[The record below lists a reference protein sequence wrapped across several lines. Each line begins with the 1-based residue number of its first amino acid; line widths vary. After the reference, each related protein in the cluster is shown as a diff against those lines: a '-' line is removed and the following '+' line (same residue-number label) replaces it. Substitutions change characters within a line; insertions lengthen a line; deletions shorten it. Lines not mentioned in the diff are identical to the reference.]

1 MRSTLINNSTVL
13 LTGGL
18 SASSGALNYLTTSY
32 LYNVNTNTFTLAGN
46 LPIGLINHTSTL
58 LPNGEVLITGGFD
71 GYAARNEAYIFNL
84 QNGWRTVTST
94 LSLAVSAHSALLLNG
109 KVYIY
114 GGFSIPLFQYSNKLD
129 VYDPT
134 IDAIIP
140 VNTGPIACS
149 EFAMVPYNSSIL
161 IAGGNKILP
170 NFTAGVTNESYLY
183 NINNN
188 TFSTFSN
195 LPSSRSGMEITEL
208 GNSGKFIFSGG
219 HIELTA
225 PFNDAII
232 YDATLSTNQ
241 NNLLHQTQLY
251 PNPAPSGSYVSISL
265 EKIPNKVIKA
275 ELLSVDG
282 KLTWLLFNSNLAQAS
297 ESPFQFKLPNVAS
310 GNYIIQFTGE
320 NGQIFT
326 NKIIITN

>member
-1 MRSTLINNSTVL
+1 
-13 LTGGL
+13 
-18 SASSGALNYLTTSY
+18 
-32 LYNVNTNTFTLAGN
+32 
-46 LPIGLINHTSTL
+46 
-58 LPNGEVLITGGFD
+58 
-71 GYAARNEAYIFNL
+71 
-84 QNGWRTVTST
+84 
-94 LSLAVSAHSALLLNG
+94 
-109 KVYIY
+109 
-114 GGFSIPLFQYSNKLD
+114 
-129 VYDPT
+129 
-134 IDAIIP
+134 
-140 VNTGPIACS
+140 
-149 EFAMVPYNSSIL
+149 
-161 IAGGNKILP
+161 
-170 NFTAGVTNESYLY
+170 
-183 NINNN
+183 
-188 TFSTFSN
+188 
-195 LPSSRSGMEITEL
+195 MEITEL

-241 NNLLHQTQLY
+241 NNLLHQIQLY